1 MRIKTFLL
9 QSKNVE
15 RDSYLWNTMGGL
27 LRGFRSVVF
36 LMILSRTVGLVMA
49 GIFSIANANSNLFL
63 HMGNYNMRTF
73 QVSDVRREYTFKE
86 YLTSRFVTIGAMI
99 AISAGY
105 ALFAGWNNAYT
116 WEKIWILIWMCLYKV
131 ADALEDVFF
140 GEFQRKGRMDIG
152 AKIMTVRLLFTM
164 IVFAGLVIFTKDLL
178 LTIILSTL
186 LTMLALLVFLWCA
199 RSELV
204 AEAEERSVIEN
215 IAGQDGIQDTAQGSD
230 GVDECRMQRV
240 AKLLRVCF
248 PVFVSGFLSFYISN
262 AAKYAIDGT
271 LPDEYQGWYGF
282 ISMPVLV
289 IGMLNGF
296 IFNPTLYALSKAWSE
311 GEIGKYVK
319 KAGLLLLAIAG
330 ITLGSVGGAYF
341 LGVPVLSLLFG
352 EDLSRFKWELLLLLV
367 AAGFTAASDFMAA
380 MITIMRR
387 QRMLLYGYGCTALLA
402 LLLAKGMVLRFQM
415 MGAALLFTLL
425 EVCLCLFFVVIIIY
439 GLCKHEKIER

>member
-73 QVSDVRREYTFKE
+73 QVSDVKREYTFKE

-178 LTIILSTL
+178 LTIILSTV
-186 LTMLALLVFLWCA
+186 LTMIALLILLWCA
-199 RSELV
+199 RDELPRGK
-204 AEAEERSVIEN
+204 EQGIEDE
-215 IAGQDGIQDTAQGSD
+215 IDDAKEGRGQRII
-230 GVDECRMQRV
+230 
-240 AKLLRVCF
+240 KLLRVCF

-262 AAKYAIDGT
+262 AAKYAIDGA
-271 LPDEYQGWYGF
+271 LVDEYQGWYGY

>member
-63 HMGNYNMRTF
+63 HMGNYNMRNF
-73 QVSDVRREYTFKE
+73 QVSDVKREYTFRE
-86 YLTSRFVTIGAMI
+86 YLNSRFVTIGAMI
-99 AISAGY
+99 AISVGY
-105 ALFAGWNNAYT
+105 ALIAGWNNAYT

-164 IVFAGLVIFTKDLL
+164 IVFAGLVIFTRDLL
-178 LTIILSTL
+178 LTIILSTV
-186 LTMLALLVFLWCA
+186 LTMIALLLLLLCA
-199 RSELV
+199 RDELPRCK
-204 AEAEERSVIEN
+204 EQDIDEEI
-215 IAGQDGIQDTAQGSD
+215 DGAKEGRIQRLA
-230 GVDECRMQRV
+230 C
-240 AKLLRVCF
+240 LLQVCF

-387 QRMLLYGYGCTALLA
+387 QKMLLYGYGCTALLA
-402 LLLAKGMVLRFQM
+402 LLLSKGMVLRFQM

-425 EVCLCLFFVVIIIY
+425 EVCLCLFFAVIIIC

>member
-1 MRIKTFLL
+1 MSVKSFFL
-9 QSKNVE
+9 QSNKVE

-36 LMILSRTVGLVMA
+36 LMILNRTVGLMMA

-63 HMGNYNMRTF
+63 HLGNYNMRNF
-73 QVSDVRREYTFKE
+73 QVSDVKREFTFKE
-86 YLTSRFVTIGAMI
+86 YLTSRFLTIGAMI
-99 AISAGY
+99 VVSVGY
-105 ALFAGWNNAYT
+105 ALIAGWNNAYT

-164 IVFAGLVIFTKDLL
+164 VVFAGLVIFTKDLL
-178 LTIILSTL
+178 LTIILSTV
-186 LTMLALLVFLWCA
+186 LTMVVLLLLLWLT
-199 RSELV
+199 RSELPAKEAVPKV
-204 AEAEERSVIEN
+204 AEEKS
-215 IAGQDGIQDTAQGSD
+215 
-230 GVDECRMQRV
+230 MHKV
-240 AKLLRVCF
+240 ATLLQACF

-271 LPDEYQGWYGF
+271 LADEYQGWYGF

-311 GEIGKYVK
+311 GEKGKFIK
-319 KAGLLLLAIAG
+319 KAGLLLLAITG

-380 MITIMRR
+380 VITIMRR
-387 QRMLLYGYGCTALLA
+387 QKTLLYGYGFTALLA
-402 LLLAKGMVLRFQM
+402 LVLAKGMVLRFQM

-425 EVCLCLFFVVIIIY
+425 EVCLCLFFTVVIIY